1 MNENISARSIADSVG
16 LRAAHQILTVIGLPI
31 ILGISGWTLLTT
43 VEANERLAV
52 LETLKPRI
60 DRLENM
66 ADGRGPVY
74 PLADGREL
82 EKEVAILGG
91 RVGAL
96 ERQAPRGSGTPMPD
110 RVTSK

>member
-31 ILGISGWTLLTT
+31 IVGISGWTLLAT

-60 DRLENM
+60 DRLESM
-66 ADGRGPVY
+66 ADNRVPSY
-74 PLADGREL
+74 PMESARF
-82 EKEVAILGG
+82 
-91 RVGAL
+91 L
-96 ERQAPRGSGTPMPD
+96 ERQVDYIDG
-110 RVTSK
+110 RVTMLEKTQGTHKK

>member
-74 PLADGREL
+74 PMADGREL

-96 ERQAPRGSGTPMPD
+96 ERQVPRVGGTIMPD
-110 RVTSK
+110 RVTAK